1 MLQPNSMAAQAPLSF
16 RAVLEHDMHAR
27 QYNCMHAS
35 ALLAVLQP
43 ADPNNSAAAAAAA
56 APGAGAAG
64 ALATGEVPCPMDA
77 SGHRMDTYEAVH
89 ASAIGP
95 HGPAQLYGEAPVP
108 SKGFWAQRQGDR
120 RGC

>member
-16 RAVLEHDMHAR
+16 RAMLEHDIHLG
-27 QYNCMHAS
+27 QYNRMHAS

-77 SGHRMDTYEAVH
+77 SGHSMDTH
-89 ASAIGP
+89 AGAIGP
-95 HGPAQLYGEAPVP
+95 HGPAQLHGEALVP
-108 SKGFWAQRQGDR
+108 SKGFWAQRQGDW
-120 RGC
+120 

>member
-56 APGAGAAG
+56 APGAGVMG
-64 ALATGEVPCPMDA
+64 TGEVPCPMGA
-77 SGHRMDTYEAVH
+77 SGHSMDTDVAAH
-89 ASAIGP
+89 AGAIGP
-95 HGPAQLYGEAPVP
+95 HGPAQLYGEALVP
-108 SKGFWAQRQGDR
+108 SKGFRAQRQGDW
-120 RGC
+120 

>member
-43 ADPNNSAAAAAAA
+43 ADLNNSAAAAAAA

-64 ALATGEVPCPMDA
+64 ALATGEVPNMAGPLGA
-77 SGHRMDTYEAVH
+77 SGHSIDIHEAAH
-89 ASAIGP
+89 AGAVGP
-95 HGPAQLYGEAPVP
+95 HGPAQLYGEALVP
-108 SKGFWAQRQGDR
+108 SKQFWAQRQVSW
-120 RGC
+120 